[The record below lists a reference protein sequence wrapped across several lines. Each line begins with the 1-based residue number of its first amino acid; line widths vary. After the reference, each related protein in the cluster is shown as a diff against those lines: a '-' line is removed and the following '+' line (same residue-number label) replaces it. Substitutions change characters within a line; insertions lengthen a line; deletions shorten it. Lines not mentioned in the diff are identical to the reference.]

1 VGAQGEDAPI
11 EFAGEIHLHA
21 AARREEQHERVS
33 APVRGEEAAGGSE
46 EGQHEAFG
54 EELPP
59 EAGGAGADGET
70 HAHFVAASEG
80 ADEEQIADVGA
91 GDEQDA
97 DDDDQHGLQGGEQGG
112 GVVERCLPQGP
123 ESHAAS
129 AIGGGVGGFQ
139 ALRDRGELLLSL
151 LLGDAGLE
159 PRVGFYPARTAI
171 FELVAAALEGVFHG
185 NGYPEVHAP
194 ADKGTVKAF
203 GATPTMVCTA
213 PSRRSVLPMICGSP
227 RKRPRQS

>member
-1 VGAQGEDAPI
+1 VVTRQTVALRARTRQSSSPGRTS
-11 EFAGEIHLHA
+11 
-21 AARREEQHERVS
+21 ARRRAQEEQHERVS

-129 AIGGGVGGFQ
+129 AMV
-139 ALRDRGELLLSL
+139 
-151 LLGDAGLE
+151 AG
-159 PRVGFYPARTAI
+159 
-171 FELVAAALEGVFHG
+171 
-185 NGYPEVHAP
+185 
-194 ADKGTVKAF
+194 
-203 GATPTMVCTA
+203 
-213 PSRRSVLPMICGSP
+213 
-227 RKRPRQS
+227 